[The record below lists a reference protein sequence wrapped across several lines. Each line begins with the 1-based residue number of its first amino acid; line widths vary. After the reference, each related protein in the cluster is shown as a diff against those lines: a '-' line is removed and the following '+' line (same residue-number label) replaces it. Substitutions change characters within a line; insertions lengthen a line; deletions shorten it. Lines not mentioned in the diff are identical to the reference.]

1 MAAPRIEKLNNIGF
15 AWYRNKVRA
24 LNDTQSE
31 DEMVYYIFVLFCTNV
46 LDLY

>member
-31 DEMVYYIFVLFCTNV
+31 DEIPSEDEMTRRIDTV
-46 LDLY
+46 